1 MKENNDVEILKNYK
15 DVLTLKEVQN
25 ILKIGRNK
33 TYELLRNGTIKSIRI
48 EKQYR
53 IPKINVIKYLQN
65 QQ

>member
-1 MKENNDVEILKNYK
+1 MQENNNIEILKSYK
-15 DVLTLKEVQN
+15 DVLTLKEVQT

-33 TYELLRNGTIKSIRI
+33 AYELLKNGKIKSIRI